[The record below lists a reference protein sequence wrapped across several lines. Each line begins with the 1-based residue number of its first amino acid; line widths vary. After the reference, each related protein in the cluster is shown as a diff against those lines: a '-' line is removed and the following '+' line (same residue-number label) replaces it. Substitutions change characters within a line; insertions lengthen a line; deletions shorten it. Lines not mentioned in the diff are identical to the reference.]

1 MVNNLLQKKK
11 ESRKELTDKQ
21 LLFVDALLE
30 NGGNVNSA
38 MELAEYSP
46 QSKGWLLKSVRNEII
61 DRTEHLL
68 AINAVKAASR
78 IVSTIDDDGTT
89 PRAEIK
95 LKAAETLLNRV
106 GLGRKD
112 TVEHNVTAL
121 HGVILLPSKGKQK
134 EPLIINQDG

>member
-11 ESRKELTDKQ
+11 ESRKELTEKQ
-21 LLFVDALLE
+21 QLFVDTLLE
-30 NGGNVNSA
+30 NGGNINSA
-38 MELAEYSP
+38 MEVAEYSP
-46 QSKGWLLKSVRNEII
+46 QSKSWLIKSVRDEII

-68 AINAVKAASR
+68 AVNAVKAASR

-121 HGVILLPSKGKQK
+121 HGVVLLPSKGKQK

>member
-1 MVNNLLQKKK
+1 
-11 ESRKELTDKQ
+11 
-21 LLFVDALLE
+21 
-30 NGGNVNSA
+30 